1 MPNNRER
8 RRINNALEA
17 LCTDALNK
25 AQIDLPRAAAMEIHA
40 ERLLSAI
47 CRIYNDLYDA
57 GRNAGV
63 LRIRIP
69 SANRTRPT
77 REKGEPVQ

>member
-1 MPNNRER
+1 MPNSRAR
-8 RRINNALEA
+8 RRINAAL
-17 LCTDALNK
+17 DALQIENREE
-25 AQIDLPRAAAMEIHA
+25 IDLPRAAAMEIHA

-77 REKGEPVQ
+77 REKGVPIA

>member
-1 MPNNRER
+1 MTRER
-8 RRINNALEA
+8 RRISNALIA
-17 LCTDALNK
+17 LQIENREE
-25 AQIDLPRAAAMEIHA
+25 IDLPRAAAMEIHA

-47 CRIYNDLYDA
+47 CQIYNDLYDA
-57 GRNAGV
+57 GRNKGV

-77 REKGEPVQ
+77 REKGVPIQ

>member
-1 MPNNRER
+1 MNSRER
-8 RRINNALEA
+8 RRITNALVA
-17 LCTDALNK
+17 LQVENREE
-25 AQIDLPRAAAMEIHA
+25 IDLPRAAAMEIHA

-63 LRIRIP
+63 MAIRIP
-69 SANRTRPT
+69 PRNRVRPT
-77 REKGEPVQ
+77 REKGEPIA